1 MAMRTDSTSTCEG
14 GSTGHLLP
22 ATVGEQG
29 LETAAEGPSSARSL
43 APGAIAAIVMALTF
57 MLAISPTLTFWA
69 VLPMPVLAV
78 SVFFVS
84 RLVHVRTDRQQKA
97 YSGLTSRVQE
107 ALSGIRVVK
116 AYAQEE
122 TWGKRIDD
130 ASEDYQ
136 ARALD
141 LALVDAAFRPVL
153 MILIGFREEVQMTIL
168 YNIG

>member
-1 MAMRTDSTSTCEG
+1 
-14 GSTGHLLP
+14 
-22 ATVGEQG
+22 
-29 LETAAEGPSSARSL
+29 
-43 APGAIAAIVMALTF
+43 MALTF

-116 AYAQEE
+116 AFAQE
-122 TWGKRIDD
+122 KREIDSFC
-130 ASEDYQ
+130 AVN
-136 ARALD
+136 ARARQAGVDTELNLVYVGTSVTSPAQKSSALD
-141 LALVDAAFRPVL
+141 SAKTTHCLL
-153 MILIGFREEVQMTIL
+153 
-168 YNIG
+168 